1 MDRFLRET
9 PSSQL
14 ERCMAYFRVEPWG
27 QDWLQTATMAAAAIN
42 PHIKRSIPV
51 RDFIPK
57 YIEDEAPGE
66 ATEEQFNATVE
77 SLASTMSMMG
87 GF

>member
-1 MDRFLRET
+1 MRET
-9 PSSQL
+9 PSSHL
-14 ERCMAYFRVEPWG
+14 ERCMAYFRVEPFG
-27 QDWLQTATMAAAAIN
+27 QDWLQAATIAATVIYS
-42 PHIKRSIPV
+42 HVKRRIPV

>member
-1 MDRFLRET
+1 
-9 PSSQL
+9 
-14 ERCMAYFRVEPWG
+14 
-27 QDWLQTATMAAAAIN
+27 MAAAAIN

-57 YIEDEAPGE
+57 YIEEEAPGE
-66 ATEEQFNATVE
+66 ATEEQFNATVNA
-77 SLASTMSMMG
+77 LASTMSMMG